1 MEALLILGGLLLM
14 LAGFVWLISQAFTT
28 SLLWG
33 GWAACCRR

>member
-33 GWAACCRR
+33 WAACCRR